1 MVILLSTQGFS
12 QTFADKKQYLVDSLV
27 LSELSKMEQIA
38 LDSCLKI
45 VHSTVHDTIK
55 LTAVGYF
62 VEMCEHDLIWPKYNN
77 WIADFSAKQLKTSLP
92 KKLQIFYKTKLAGTT
107 NNLGYFYELNG
118 DINNALK
125 TYKKSLQLQEDLIKI
140 DDTNHEN
147 YAGIAAALNNIG
159 NIYLEQGLIS
169 EAIDYFFNSLKY
181 EEKINNR
188 IGMASSF
195 NNIGSCL
202 DKQRQYD
209 DALKFFNKSL
219 KIRIEEND
227 KRGMGTVYNNI
238 GLAYDNKELTD
249 KALEYYLKSLK
260 VREELEDKSGIA
272 TSLNNIGF
280 MYYQNNKPEKALDY
294 CTRSLKLRE
303 ELGQQS
309 KIASTLNNLGQIE
322 LKLKNIAAAK
332 KIGEQ
337 ALTIAKELGYAELI
351 QINAGLLYEIAELQG
366 NYPEA
371 LKMRNLQILMRDS
384 ITNTENQKNILRN
397 SLKYE
402 FDKQKTLDDA
412 EHEKKLAI
420 EKEAKA
426 KQKVITYATAGG
438 LGLVALFLVFV
449 FNRLQVTRKQKGVI
463 EQQKTVVEKAHHE
476 LEEKNKEILDSITY
490 AKRIQSA
497 ILPPQKLVKE
507 YLPQSFILYKP
518 KDIVAGDFYWMETSP
533 TPTLPE
539 GEGVSPPSGEPEG
552 ALILFATADCT
563 GHGVPGAM
571 VSVVCNNGLNRSV
584 REYGLTDPGKILDKT
599 REIVIQE
606 FEKSDEDVKDGMDIS
621 LCGLDLN
628 NNILTWS
635 GANNPLWII
644 RKAPPI
650 LPEGEVNQHTSQP
663 QNEGHEG
670 ESSSPSG
677 RLGGAEIIE
686 YKPDK
691 QPIGKYAEAK
701 PFTTHQ
707 IQLQKGDSIYIF
719 TDGYQDQFG
728 GEKGK
733 KFKAAKL
740 RELLLSIQH
749 EPMEKQREIIDQSFE
764 AWKGDLE
771 QVDDVCIIGVR
782 I

>member
-1 MVILLSTQGFS
+1 MKKLLYISIVILISIKGFS
-12 QTFADKKQYLVDSLV
+12 QTFADKKFYLVDSLV
-27 LSELSKMEQIA
+27 LSELSKMERLT

-45 VHSTVHDTIK
+45 VHSSVDDTTKI
-55 LTAVGYF
+55 TAIGHF
-62 VEMCEHDLIWPKYNN
+62 IEMCENNEVWPKYNN
-77 WIADFSAKQLKTSLP
+77 WIADFSTSQLKKNLSRRL
-92 KKLQIFYKTKLAGTT
+92 LLFYKTKLAGTT
-107 NNLGYFYELNG
+107 NNLGYFYEING

-125 TYKKSLQLQEDLIKI
+125 TYKKSLQLQEELIKI
-140 DDTNHEN
+140 DDKNNEN
-147 YAGIAAALNNIG
+147 YAGVAAALNNIG
-159 NIYLEQGLIS
+159 NIYLEQGLFS
-169 EAIDYFFNSLKY
+169 EAIDYFFKSLEN

-188 IGMASSF
+188 LGMASSL
-195 NNIGSCL
+195 NNIGACL

-219 KIRIEEND
+219 AIRIEEND
-227 KRGMGTVYNNI
+227 KRGMGTVYNNM
-238 GLAYDNKELTD
+238 GLAYDNKGLTD

-260 VREELEDKSGIA
+260 VREEIEDKSGIA

-280 MYYQNNKPEKALDY
+280 LYYQTNNPEKAFEY
-294 CTRSLKLRE
+294 CTRSLQLRE

-322 LKLKNIAAAK
+322 LKLKNITSAK
-332 KIGEQ
+332 KIGER
-337 ALTIAKELGYAELI
+337 ALTIAKELGYTELI
-351 QINAGLLYEIAELQG
+351 EINAGLLYEIAELQG

-371 LKMRNLQILMRDS
+371 LKMRNLEILMRDS
-384 ITNTENQKNILRN
+384 ITNADNQKNTLKN

-412 EHEKKLAI
+412 EHEKQLAV

-426 KQKVITYATAGG
+426 KQKIITFATAGG
-438 LGLVALFLVFV
+438 LGLVAIFLLFV
-449 FNRLQVTRKQKGVI
+449 FNRLQVTRKQKAVI
-463 EQQKTVVEKAHHE
+463 EEQKTVVEKVHHE
-476 LEEKNKEILDSITY
+476 LVEKNKEIMDSITY

-497 ILPPQKLVKE
+497 ILPPQKRVKE
-507 YLPQSFILYKP
+507 YLPDSFILYKP
-518 KDIVAGDFYWMETSP
+518 KDIVAGDFYWMESLSAINSIQSSFHSP
-533 TPTLPE
+533 LKTE
-539 GEGVSPPSGEPEG
+539 NCEH
-552 ALILFATADCT
+552 ILFAAADCT

-606 FEKSDEDVKDGMDIS
+606 FEKSDEEVKDGMDIS
-621 LCGLDLN
+621 LCGLDLSN
-628 NNILTWS
+628 NVLTWA

-644 RKAPPI
+644 RA
-650 LPEGEVNQHTSQP
+650 NQHSGLDP
-663 QNEGHEG
+663 
-670 ESSSPSG
+670 ESH
-677 RLGGAEIIE
+677 EIIE
-686 YKPDK
+686 YKADK

-740 RELLLSIQH
+740 RELLLSIQY
-749 EPMEKQREIIDQSFE
+749 ERMEKQQELIDQSFE
-764 AWKGDLE
+764 AWKGNLE
-771 QVDDVCIIGVR
+771 QVDDVCVIGVR